1 MLGSL
6 MLTLSLLMTPTASK
20 SLKVGNKALDFTL
33 TTFTG
38 ETVRL
43 KDHLGKVI
51 LLDFWASWCLPCKQE
66 MPYLDILQKTYGKRG
81 FLVLAVNIDNQS
93 QNAIKFLKKLDIQLF
108 TAWDQE
114 KKVVAAYDVTAM
126 PTSLFIDQRGW
137 IRSIHS
143 GFKPEDF
150 PEYKKEVERLL
161 NEKEGRAITRNKR
174 VRAKP

>member
-20 SLKVGNKALDFTL
+20 SLKIGNKALDFTL

-43 KDHLGKVI
+43 KDHLGRVI
-51 LLDFWASWCLPCKQE
+51 LLDFWASWCIPCKEE
-66 MPYLDILQKTYGKRG
+66 MPYLNNLQQTYGKRG
-81 FLVLAVNIDNQS
+81 LLVLAVNVDNQS
-93 QNAIKFLKKLDIQLF
+93 QNAIKFLQEFDIQL
-108 TAWDQE
+108 TAVWDQQ
-114 KKVVAAYDVTAM
+114 KKVVSAYDVTAM

-137 IRSIHS
+137 IRLIHS
-143 GFKPEDF
+143 GFKPGDF
-150 PEYKKEVERLL
+150 PGYKKEVERLL